1 MSKNPTDIE
10 GLLGAFYDKLET
22 TIKSFSRFIV
32 KVSQVEQSFY
42 VLIRK
47 HRAKIL
53 EEN

>member
-10 GLLGAFYDKLET
+10 GLLGILWQIRNDHKK
-22 TIKSFSRFIV
+22 IFSRFIV
-32 KVSQVEQSFY
+32 KVSQVERSFY